1 MNLLS
6 ISLKRELKCFKYLLV
21 NGYNMK
27 GLIRMIFIF
36 FNLFQLLIL
45 EDVLWF
51 LGIVLMQCNLD
62 LWFVKKVFQKLK
74 RLVGFFV
81 ICIEI

>member
-1 MNLLS
+1 MIELLRKLS
-6 ISLKRELKCFKYLLV
+6 VGYEFVQQQFEKRIKCFKYLLV

-51 LGIVLMQCNLD
+51 LGIVLVQCNLD
-62 LWFVKKVFQKLK
+62 LWFVKKVF
-74 RLVGFFV
+74 RN
-81 ICIEI
+81 